1 MRKLAVV
8 SFASALH
15 VDRRRKQEAA
25 RDEPVGRSVE
35 ASTTPSKLTEEPR
48 GQGRRGDLNGKALP
62 LMNTDDTDRSES

>member
-35 ASTTPSKLTEEPR
+35 ARQPPQSSTEEPR
-48 GQGRRGDLNGKALP
+48 GQGRRGDRNGQTLP
-62 LMNTDDTDRSES
+62 LMNTDDTDRSEL